1 MISFVLPFITIRT
14 NVTKTVSLKSDNIE
28 AYGNKSITFKPL
40 ELSPMVLSDDDDILF
55 PYTTKVIVKW
65 KYNVSTSTLVEYGL
79 PIEDRYD
86 NGIFWLKQRDIVG
99 LMNKG
104 YEYLEA
110 MILNDTNLSG
120 HIKGVDDIDN

>member
-1 MISFVLPFITIRT
+1 MISFVLPFITIHT

-28 AYGNKSITFKPL
+28 ACGNKSITFKPL
-40 ELSPMVLSDDDDILF
+40 ELSPMVLPGDDILF
-55 PYTTKVIVKW
+55 PYTTKVTIKW
-65 KYNVSTSTLVEYGL
+65 KYDVSTSTMVEYQL
-79 PIEDRYD
+79 PIEEKYD
-86 NGIFWLKQRDIVG
+86 NGMFWLKQRDIVG

-104 YEYLEA
+104 YEYFEA

>member
-1 MISFVLPFITIRT
+1 MISFVLPFITIHI

-40 ELSPMVLSDDDDILF
+40 ELSPMVIPGDDDILF
-55 PYTTKVIVKW
+55 PYTTKVSVKW
-65 KYNVSTSTLVEYGL
+65 KYNVSTSTMVEYQL

-104 YEYLEA
+104 CEYLEA

>member
-1 MISFVLPFITIRT
+1 MISFVLPIITIHT
-14 NVTKTVSLKSDNIE
+14 DVTKTLRLKRDIE

-40 ELSPMVLSDDDDILF
+40 ELSPMVLSGDDDMLF

-65 KYNVSTSTLVEYGL
+65 RYDVSTSTMVEYQL

-104 YEYLEA
+104 YEYFEA

>member
-1 MISFVLPFITIRT
+1 MISFVLPFITIHT
-14 NVTKTVSLKSDNIE
+14 NVTKTVSLKSDIE
-28 AYGNKSITFKPL
+28 EASGNKSITFKPL
-40 ELSPMVLSDDDDILF
+40 ELSPMILSDDDILF

-65 KYNVSTSTLVEYGL
+65 KYNVSTSTMVEYGL
-79 PIEDRYD
+79 PVEERYD
-86 NGIFWLKQRDIVG
+86 NGIFWLKQRDIAG

-104 YEYLEA
+104 YEYFEA

>member
-1 MISFVLPFITIRT
+1 MISFVLPFITIHT
-14 NVTKTVSLKSDNIE
+14 NVTKTVSLKSDIE
-28 AYGNKSITFKPL
+28 EACGNKSITFKPL
-40 ELSPMVLSDDDDILF
+40 ELSPMVLSGDDDILF
-55 PYTTKVIVKW
+55 PYTTKVTIKW
-65 KYNVSTSTLVEYGL
+65 KYNVSTSTMVEYQL

-86 NGIFWLKQRDIVG
+86 NGMFWLKQRDIVG

-104 YEYLEA
+104 YEYFEA

>member
-1 MISFVLPFITIRT
+1 MISFVLPIITIHT
-14 NVTKTVSLKSDNIE
+14 DVTKTLRLKRDIE
-28 AYGNKSITFKPL
+28 ACGNKSITFKPL
-40 ELSPMVLSDDDDILF
+40 ELSPMVLSGDDDILF
-55 PYTTKVIVKW
+55 PYTIKVTIKW
-65 KYNVSTSTLVEYGL
+65 RYDVSTSTMVEYQL

-86 NGIFWLKQRDIVG
+86 NGMFWLKQRDIVG

-104 YEYLEA
+104 YEYFEA

>member
-1 MISFVLPFITIRT
+1 MISFVLPIITIHT
-14 NVTKTVSLKSDNIE
+14 DVTKTLRLKRDIE

-40 ELSPMVLSDDDDILF
+40 ELSPMVLSGDDDILF
-55 PYTTKVIVKW
+55 PYTTKVAIKW
-65 KYNVSTSTLVEYGL
+65 KYNVSTSTMVEYQL

-86 NGIFWLKQRDIVG
+86 NGIFWLKQRDIAG

-104 YEYLEA
+104 YEYFEA

>member
-40 ELSPMVLSDDDDILF
+40 ELSPMVLPDDDDILF

>member
-1 MISFVLPFITIRT
+1 M
-14 NVTKTVSLKSDNIE
+14 D
-28 AYGNKSITFKPL
+28 
-40 ELSPMVLSDDDDILF
+40 
-55 PYTTKVIVKW
+55 
-65 KYNVSTSTLVEYGL
+65 EYGL

-104 YEYLEA
+104 YEYFEA
-110 MILNDTNLSG
+110 MVLNDTNLSG

>member
-1 MISFVLPFITIRT
+1 MISFVLPIITIHT
-14 NVTKTVSLKSDNIE
+14 DVTKTLRLKRDIE

-40 ELSPMVLSDDDDILF
+40 ELSPMGIPGDDDMLF

-65 KYNVSTSTLVEYGL
+65 RYDVSTSTMIEYGL
-79 PIEDRYD
+79 SMEDRYD
-86 NGIFWLKQRDIVG
+86 NGMFWLKQRDIVG

-104 YEYLEA
+104 YEYFEA
-110 MILNDTNLSG
+110 MVLNDTNLSG

>member
-1 MISFVLPFITIRT
+1 MISFVLPFITIHT

-40 ELSPMVLSDDDDILF
+40 ELSPMVLSGDDDILF

-79 PIEDRYD
+79 SIEEKYD
-86 NGIFWLKQRDIVG
+86 NGMFWLKQRDIVG

-104 YEYLEA
+104 YEYFEA

>member
-1 MISFVLPFITIRT
+1 MISFVLPFITIHT

-28 AYGNKSITFKPL
+28 ACGNKSITFKPL
-40 ELSPMVLSDDDDILF
+40 ELSPMVLSGDDDILF
-55 PYTTKVIVKW
+55 PYTTKVTIKW
-65 KYNVSTSTLVEYGL
+65 KYDVSTSTMVEYQL
-79 PIEDRYD
+79 PVEEKYD

-104 YEYLEA
+104 YEYFEA
-110 MILNDTNLSG
+110 MVLNDTNLSG